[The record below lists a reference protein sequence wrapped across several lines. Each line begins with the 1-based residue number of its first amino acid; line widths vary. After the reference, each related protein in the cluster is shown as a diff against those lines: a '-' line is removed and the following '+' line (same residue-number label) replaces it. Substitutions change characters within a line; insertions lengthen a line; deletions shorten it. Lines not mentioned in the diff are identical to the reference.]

1 MIHLRKL
8 LIKGTTS
15 LLFVYLKYLL
25 NVIVIKA
32 LEINR
37 KKKKFLSLLKSLLSR
52 GRVREAYK
60 YIIMSC
66 DKGQARYKQGKVR
79 IFLGGWGAEK
89 AEHLFGW

>member
-15 LLFVYLKYLL
+15 LSFVYLKYLL

-37 KKKKFLSLLKSLLSR
+37 KKKKILSLLKSLLSR

-60 YIIMSC
+60 LIYN
-66 DKGQARYKQGKVR
+66 YE
-79 IFLGGWGAEK
+79 L
-89 AEHLFGW
+89 